1 MKCVMCKHG
10 TTQPGKVTV
19 TLHRDET
26 VVVIKE
32 VPADVC
38 QQCGEYYLDQVTTT
52 RIMAMAEEAVK
63 HNVEVEVLRYAA

>member
-1 MKCVMCKHG
+1 MCKHG
-10 TTQPGKVTV
+10 MTQPGKVTV

-38 QQCGEYYLDQVTTT
+38 QQCGEYYLDEMTTA

>member
-10 TTQPGKVTV
+10 TIQPGKVTV

-38 QQCGEYYLDQVTTT
+38 QQCGEYYLDQVTTV

>member
-1 MKCVMCKHG
+1 MCRHD

-26 VVVIKE
+26 VVVIKD

-38 QQCGEYYLDQVTTT
+38 QQCGEYYLDEVTTG